1 MANLSWLM
9 SATLAKL
16 IFFLNVSK
24 VALGLGFV
32 IFLHELGHFL
42 LAKWN
47 GVKVEKFSI
56 GFGPTLL
63 GFTRG
68 ETEYVLAAIPLGG
81 FVKMLG
87 EGTEGEATKSSDP
100 RAYPNK
106 SVWARMAIISA
117 GVIMNLILGL
127 ACFAYS
133 YGQGMEVTT
142 SQIGT
147 VASGSPA
154 YLAGLRRGDEIVG
167 IDGRT
172 DVNFGVL
179 MLKVRLSGKGQRI
192 KFDVKRPGV
201 DKLLRFEIEPRRE
214 ATADAPTI
222 GVLPIEGLTLLDPPF
237 IIPAGYSDVS
247 GAPWETLRPGDLL
260 RAVSYVREGST
271 ETVAIDDILQLY
283 KILGRNPDIPLSFRF
298 DRSEKPGRAGGATSE
313 VVTLPPNHFVDFGF
327 RLTIEPIRSI
337 RGDSPAALAGFRKGD
352 RIVKVNGL
360 DDFDPMRLPT
370 ICYEHAGK
378 PMTFEV
384 ERDEAGGTA
393 VVSLTATPDDSVP
406 WTEWQVSE
414 PLDVPGLGLAYPV
427 RTRITAVT
435 PGSPADKAGLKPG
448 NVLNAMTFP
457 PLKLKDRVENAE
469 EITFDEKSARWP
481 ASFQDLQ
488 RRPLQPVSFRV
499 DNGDKPVTILP
510 VIDRTWHHPLRGFL
524 FNRLSRTTP
533 PLNLAQATQRGFD
546 DTIDNILSIYATI
559 RSLFEGRVSPKQ
571 LGGPIRIAG
580 FAFDQASEGLTELV
594 HFLGILSI
602 NLAVLNFLP
611 IPPLDGGQM
620 VFLCAEKIRG
630 RPLPDSALSFGSI
643 LGIVLVLCLMV
654 YVLFHDVI
662 WLVSK

>member
-1 MANLSWLM
+1 MSWLM
-9 SATLAKL
+9 NATLAKL
-16 IFFLNVSK
+16 IFALNVSK

-87 EGTEGEATKSSDP
+87 EGVDGEATKSSDP

-106 SVWARMAIISA
+106 SVSARMAIISA

-127 ACFAYS
+127 ACFAYA
-133 YGQGMEVTT
+133 YGQGLEVVST
-142 SQIGT
+142 QIGT
-147 VASGSPA
+147 VAAGSPA
-154 YLAGLRRGDEIVG
+154 YLAGLRRGDEIIG

-172 DVNFGVL
+172 DINFTVL

-201 DKLLRFEIEPRRE
+201 EKPLSFEIEPLRDP
-214 ATADAPTI
+214 TADAPTI
-222 GVLPIEGLTLLDPPF
+222 GVLRIDGLKLADTPS
-237 IIPAGYSDVS
+237 IVPAGLSGLSGTPWDVLKADDVLREVSFVRDGKTETIPISDV
-247 GAPWETLRPGDLL
+247 
-260 RAVSYVREGST
+260 
-271 ETVAIDDILQLY
+271 LQLD
-283 KILGRNPDIPLSFRF
+283 KILTENRDIPLGFRF
-298 DRSEKPGRAGGATSE
+298 DRPKKPGVAGGGTSE
-313 VVTLPPNHFVDFGF
+313 VVTLPPIHFVDFGF
-327 RLTIEPIRSI
+327 RLTIEPISAI
-337 RGDSPAALAGFRKGD
+337 RGDSPASAAGFRKGD
-352 RIVKVNGL
+352 RIAKVNGR
-360 DDFDPMRLPT
+360 DDFDPMQLPT
-370 ICYEHAGK
+370 ICRDNAGK
-378 PMTFEV
+378 PMDFEV
-384 ERDEAGGTA
+384 VREEGGVQS
-393 VVSLTATPDDSVP
+393 VVNLTATPDDSAP
-406 WTEWQVSE
+406 WMEWQVTES
-414 PLDVPGLGLAYPV
+414 LNVPGLGLAYPV

-448 NVLNAMTFP
+448 NVLNALTFP
-457 PLKLKDRVENAE
+457 PITLKDRVEKAFE
-469 EITFDEKSARWP
+469 MKFDEKTAFWP
-481 ASFQDLQ
+481 EAFQLLQ
-488 RRPLQPVSFRV
+488 RRPLQPISFRV
-499 DNGDKPVTILP
+499 DNRDTPVTITP
-510 VIDRTWHHPLRGFL
+510 EIDPDWFQPLRL
-524 FNRLSRTTP
+524 FRFYPLTWMTP
-533 PLNLAQATQRGFD
+533 HLNFTQAIQRGFD
-546 DTIDNILSIYATI
+546 DTIDSVLSIYATI
-559 RSLFEGRVSPKQ
+559 RSLVQSRVSPNQ

-580 FAFDQASEGLTELV
+580 FAFEQASEGLTELV

-630 RPLPDSALSFGSI
+630 RPLPDSAVSFGSI

-654 YVLFHDVI
+654 YVLFQDVK
-662 WLVSK
+662 WVFS